1 MTEVAEE
8 FEKQLIVNTPVN
20 DIGETLLSE
29 DTAISG
35 FKGASEGYISKD
47 IGFGKATGWRAH
59 YPNDGTIY
67 QQGQDF
73 KEKTINQMTPR
84 AKEIYA
90 EKIKEGLGCE
100 CPRNLILF
108 GIHILTS
115 FHFLILF
122 FFIQKYIV
130 KT

>member
-1 MTEVAEE
+1 MTKGLDNILNNLTKLQVQAPKVARSAVTEVAEE
-8 FEKQLIVNTPVN
+8 FEKQLIVNTPV
-20 DIGETLLSE
+20 DD

-35 FKGASEGYISKD
+35 FKGASEGLISKD

-73 KEKTINQMTPR
+73 KEKTINEMTPR

-90 EKIKEGLGCE
+90 EKIKEGLG
-100 CPRNLILF
+100 L
-108 GIHILTS
+108 
-115 FHFLILF
+115 
-122 FFIQKYIV
+122 
-130 KT
+130 